1 MESKTTD
8 KRGIT
13 VLHSVLLSGE
23 KGVTYSQS
31 ARNSAHSADSITYA
45 TASAVTITD
54 NYSGSELFS
63 LSHV

>member
-31 ARNSAHSADSITYA
+31 ARNFAQSADSVIYA

-63 LSHV
+63 ISHV